1 MAPTSLPHLGMT
13 FLMAASVMI
22 AIPSGVQVFCWI
34 VSLWGAKISLKTP
47 MLFVLG
53 FFAIFVIGGLTGV
66 MVAIIPFDLQVH
78 DTFFLVAHFHYVI
91 IGGSVFP
98 LIGAVY
104 YWYPKITGRMMSER
118 LGWWS
123 FALIFVGVNVTFF
136 PMHQLGLEGMPR
148 RVYTYLA
155 ETGWGP

>member
-1 MAPTSLPHLGMT
+1 
-13 FLMAASVMI
+13 
-22 AIPSGVQVFCWI
+22 
-34 VSLWGAKISLKTP
+34 
-47 MLFVLG
+47 
-53 FFAIFVIGGLTGV
+53 
-66 MVAIIPFDLQVH
+66 
-78 DTFFLVAHFHYVI
+78 
-91 IGGSVFP
+91 
-98 LIGAVY
+98 
-104 YWYPKITGRMMSER
+104 MMSER